1 MTADDLDLQTPADA
15 AVVLQTVIRPS
26 VVRAIQSVYAQQGL
40 KRIHL
45 LVGVDVA
52 ISGRQVLMDILIKA
66 PDHVLVTVFD
76 PEYSTSVRHGG
87 VHSNH
92 FGGSL
97 RTLLTFA
104 ANSRYVAYLDDDDW
118 YAPDHLASLREA
130 IGAGPNR
137 AWAFTRR
144 WFVNPYNLEP
154 MCVDTTENVGP
165 NAGLYAQQGGFAYA
179 CSLMLDK
186 IACAPLLHLW
196 SQAGRP
202 EGDAEDRMVFAA
214 LCRHLGQRYG
224 DTGKPTVYHII
235 KPEDGVHPYREKS
248 IAAAGYPLE
257 KLRGG
262 KHDYGRI

>member
-1 MTADDLDLQTPADA
+1 MTTDDLPDLQPPADA

-26 VVRAIQSVYAQQGL
+26 VVRAIESVYAQ
-40 KRIHL
+40 RDIRRVHL

-52 ISGRQVLMDILIKA
+52 IGDRQTLMDVLVKA
-66 PDHVLVTVFD
+66 PDHVFVTVFD
-76 PEYSTSVRHGG
+76 PEYSTSARHGG

-104 ANSRYVAYLDDDDW
+104 ANSRYIAYLDDDDW
-118 YAPDHLASLREA
+118 YAPDHLASLRKSIDEVQD
-130 IGAGPNR
+130 R

-144 WFVNPYNLEP
+144 WFVNPYNLDP
-154 MCVDTTENVGP
+154 MCVDTSENVGP

-186 IACAPLLHLW
+186 IACSPILHLW

-202 EGDAEDRMVFAA
+202 QGDAEDRVVFAA
-214 LCRHLGQRYG
+214 LCRHLPRYG
-224 DTGKPTVYHII
+224 DTGKPTVYHVI
-235 KPEDGVHPYREKS
+235 KPEDGAHAFREPV

-257 KLRGG
+257 KLKGRE
-262 KHDYGRI
+262 HAFGRI